1 MSLKNLNAKIKV
13 PKILNVYLR
22 NKKINQIYLKFEK
35 SLKINENFIVAVSGG
50 PDSLALAFLSKIYS
64 IKKGVDV
71 KYLII
76 DHKLR
81 PESTSEAKKVQQI
94 LKKKLIKSQIL
105 SWKGKKPSSNIQ
117 SIARKKRYE
126 LLCASSKN
134 LKSNNI
140 LLGHHEDDLI
150 ENFFIRLIRG
160 SGLKGLVSLSGK
172 KSNGNINLLRPL
184 INEKKDTLTY
194 ISKKVFNFY
203 VKDPSNENE
212 KFLRVGV
219 RKLLNELT
227 KFGLDKDK
235 MIKTINNLKTSN
247 DVVNFYVSENLKKNT
262 FFSTKKNQL
271 IINKAF
277 FEQPYEVIFRSIS
290 DSLKFVGKKY
300 YPPRGKKLDVI
311 VEKIRK
317 KQLINETLAGC
328 IVKKVNGTV
337 IISKER

>member
-1 MSLKNLNAKIKV
+1 MSPKNLNVKIKV
-13 PKILNVYLR
+13 PKILNIYLKNR
-22 NKKINQIYLKFEK
+22 RINQVYLKFEK
-35 SLKINENFIVAVSGG
+35 SLNINENFIVAVSGG

-64 IKKGVDV
+64 IKKKVDV
-71 KYLII
+71 KFLII

-81 PESTSEAKKVQQI
+81 PESTYEAKKVQQM
-94 LKKKLIKSQIL
+94 LKEKLITSQIL

-117 SIARKKRYE
+117 SLARKKRYE

-172 KSNGNINLLRPL
+172 KSNGKINLLRPL
-184 INEKKDTLTY
+184 LNEKKDTLMY
-194 ISKKVFNFY
+194 ISTKVFNFF

-219 RKLLNELT
+219 RKLLNELN
-227 KFGLDKDK
+227 KFGLGKDK
-235 MIKTINNLKTSN
+235 MINTINNLKTSN
-247 DVVNFYVSENLKKNT
+247 DVVNFYVNENLKNNT
-262 FFSTKKNQL
+262 FFSKKKDQL
-271 IINKAF
+271 IINNAF

-300 YPPRGKKLDVI
+300 YPPRGKKLDSI
-311 VEKIRK
+311 VKKIKK
-317 KQLINETLAGC
+317 KQLISETLAGC
-328 IVKKVNGTV
+328 IIKKVNGTV
-337 IISKER
+337 IISKE